1 MDHVPDAR
9 PAWTS
14 RSRNPRKFFMVGKVF
29 RGVWS
34 EPTEAASIAVKAPG
48 FGVSEV
54 VASPC
59 GGQLSEPVW
68 SRLRRLVVISESD
81 SHAFAEYAVLPIK
94 TYHPQGVSKQ
104 GVCKSDHHII
114 YAGRKIPQPFKDS
127 YGTILAQANSG
138 PICVEPGATT
148 ESLDPMSRLDY
159 ANIYTICHNGQL
171 RIPDDDNIIPW
182 HMAPA
187 DACPTLK
194 SRSGDCKQSL
204 ANQDPSQ
211 IAVHEVEGNPTI
223 CVTLR
228 LDPCRG
234 WNCSECWSAAKHT
247 VVQGCLIL
255 AITASNIGILGYAI
269 GHSLIRTQAPY
280 EQSCGWASTAEIE
293 RCINRLGT
301 PSPLTF
307 VGCAV
312 AAALMMRLYA
322 YSNRSD
328 KLQTFCIFIGMLCW
342 PIISVAMQL
351 GLLAGSISVMP
362 WTVFG
367 SLLVSHGLHVAMRKM
382 SPAQIVL
389 MDCGCDHGH
398 QSYIPEAKGSEVPQ
412 GTSQSNELEL

>member
-194 SRSGDCKQSL
+194 
-204 ANQDPSQ
+204 
-211 IAVHEVEGNPTI
+211 T
-223 CVTLR
+223 
-228 LDPCRG
+228 
-234 WNCSECWSAAKHT
+234 AKHT